1 MTLQK
6 QQGSAWSLGVK
17 ISRESISTNLVSELD
32 VRVLLLNFM
41 ALVMHLIIIKYFL
54 NSSLTVY
61 NKTLHK

>member
-17 ISRESISTNLVSELD
+17 ISRESISTNLVSELN